1 MMLLSVFRVGAMHAI
16 SLGSNKNPIS
26 TQKDAMMHAMNSAAD
41 WLEMLG
47 TYAIAIP
54 RKCRAHSFFM
64 LKTFA
69 FSIDSFSQ

>member
-1 MMLLSVFRVGAMHAI
+1 MMLVSVVLRVGAMHAI

-26 TQKDAMMHAMNSAAD
+26 TQKDAMMHAMMHVMNSAAD

-54 RKCRAHSFFM
+54 RK
-64 LKTFA
+64 
-69 FSIDSFSQ
+69 